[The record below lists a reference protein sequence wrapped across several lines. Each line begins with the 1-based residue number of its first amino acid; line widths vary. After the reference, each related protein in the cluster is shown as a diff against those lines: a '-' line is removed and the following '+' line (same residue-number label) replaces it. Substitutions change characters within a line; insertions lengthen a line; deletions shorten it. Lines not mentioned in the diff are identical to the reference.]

1 MTRILVFDTETTGLP
16 KYRNASIFRTDDWP
30 YVVQL
35 SFLLYDAAQNE
46 ILDSGDYVIK
56 LPTGIAIEPGAE
68 AVHGISNEKCITEG
82 IAMADALTHFNRA
95 GAEADVFV
103 AHNIMFDKR
112 LLMVEARRL
121 NTTHPFGEKGNW
133 KPDFCTMKET
143 TDMCKIAVKSERT
156 GETYY
161 KYPKLAELH
170 KHLFGYVPEGLHDSM
185 ADIMVCLRC
194 YFMLAYKRDV
204 IYDNRKIAVLW
215 REKCIGGDVIRFAS

>member
-1 MTRILVFDTETTGLP
+1 MTKILVFDTETTGLP

-56 LPTGIAIEPGAE
+56 LPNGVTIEPGAE
-68 AVHGISNEKCITEG
+68 AVHGISNEKCTTEG
-82 IAMADALTHFNRA
+82 VAMADALTHFNSA
-95 GAEADVFV
+95 GAQADIFV

-121 NTTHPFGEKGNW
+121 NSAHPFGEKGNW
-133 KPDFCTMKET
+133 KPDYCTMKET
-143 TDMCKIAVKSERT
+143 TDMCKISVKSERT

-170 KHLFGYVPEGLHDSM
+170 KHLFGYVPNGLHDSM
-185 ADIMVCLRC
+185 ADILICLRC

-204 IYDNRKIAVLW
+204 IYDNRKLAVLW
-215 REKCIGGDVIRFAS
+215 RDKCISGDVIRFN